1 MKTPFRCLE
10 ASSENIIYYYYY
22 FIFYQPS
29 IDVHFV
35 FWLSAQQMSL
45 LFGVEIKV
53 QEVLV
58 MIKIFQ
64 IMRVSLVDLPL
75 LIPAC
80 ELEIHFEHWKAQSTV
95 LCTKGLEKM
104 FVILIKSLLLQDK
117 YKTNFIIINWK
128 SRRWEST
135 TRNLGK
141 NLSYRPMK
149 IQSTVY
155 FVFTMYLQ

>member
-104 FVILIKSLLLQDK
+104 FVILIKSLLLRGK

-128 SRRWEST
+128 IT
-135 TRNLGK
+135 
-141 NLSYRPMK
+141 
-149 IQSTVY
+149 
-155 FVFTMYLQ
+155 

>member
-1 MKTPFRCLE
+1 
-10 ASSENIIYYYYY
+10 
-22 FIFYQPS
+22 
-29 IDVHFV
+29 
-35 FWLSAQQMSL
+35 MSL

-95 LCTKGLEKM
+95 LCIKGLEKM
-104 FVILIKSLLLQDK
+104 FVILIKSLLLQGK

-128 SRRWEST
+128 I
-135 TRNLGK
+135 
-141 NLSYRPMK
+141 M
-149 IQSTVY
+149 
-155 FVFTMYLQ
+155 

>member
-10 ASSENIIYYYYY
+10 ASSENIIYYYYC

-95 LCTKGLEKM
+95 ICTKGLEKM
-104 FVILIKSLLLQDK
+104 FVILIKSLLLQGK
-117 YKTNFIIINWK
+117 YKTNFIIIN
-128 SRRWEST
+128 
-135 TRNLGK
+135 GK
-141 NLSYRPMK
+141 
-149 IQSTVY
+149 IT
-155 FVFTMYLQ
+155 